1 MVLEDVLQ
9 DGVGVQEVG
18 AQDGIDAGE
27 GGAEVFGHKV
37 CRDAAG
43 EGSGAIAQ
51 GEGGIFKGLE
61 MAGICYKGR
70 ILVWQKFLLGI
81 RKSGYERFDAFSCFC
96 RERND
101 NLFIYVI

>member
-27 GGAEVFGHKV
+27 GGAEVFGHEV
-37 CRDAAG
+37 CRDAAR

-51 GEGGIFKGLE
+51 GEGGIFEGLE

-81 RKSGYERFDAFSCFC
+81 RTMPFPVFAES
-96 RERND
+96 
-101 NLFIYVI
+101 